1 MYNYKITVDYDVNGD
16 DDINYQKCFLSAMNL
31 DSYDG
36 DKIMEIFDY
45 LLNEIGDNVFF
56 DHLFIKKYNIPF
68 IDNNNRKDT
77 VLPILFSYQSFIY
90 MHRCLKT
97 YFEKNIVFKKQME
110 DLDKSLDY
118 LLKK

>member
-1 MYNYKITVDYDVNGD
+1 MYNYKIIVDYDVNGD

-31 DSYDG
+31 ESYDG
-36 DKIMEIFDY
+36 DKIMKIFDY

-56 DHLFIKKYNIPF
+56 DHLFIKKYNIPYIGSNKVDMF
-68 IDNNNRKDT
+68 P
-77 VLPILFSYQSFIY
+77 LFFSYQSFIY
-90 MHRCLKT
+90 MHRCLQSYHSKKT
-97 YFEKNIVFKKQME
+97 VSKEDME

>member
-31 DSYDG
+31 QSYDG
-36 DKIMEIFDY
+36 EKIMEVFDT
-45 LLNEIGDNVFF
+45 LLKETENSVYFKD
-56 DHLFIKKYNIPF
+56 LFKKQYNIPYIGSNKVDMF
-68 IDNNNRKDT
+68 P
-77 VLPILFSYQSFIY
+77 LFFSYQSFIY
-90 MHRCLKT
+90 MHRCLQSYYSKKT
-97 YFEKNIVFKKQME
+97 VSKEDME